1 MNDEELENKAYA
13 YAATFGLRRG
23 TSEAAYVVM
32 DYIAGYRAAEPKW
45 ISPKDHPPADG
56 TWAIIYMPD
65 GGKGLG
71 KTAIDVSKNGGWED
85 WAYEVTLYFPVT
97 KLPKE
102 EEGDFKDN

>member
-1 MNDEELENKAYA
+1 MNDELKQLKQQADEA
-13 YAATFGLRRG
+13 LRVLG
-23 TSEAAYVVM
+23 AEYSSMVHDIEDYIEALEAAQ
-32 DYIAGYRAAEPKW
+32 PKW
-45 ISPKDHPPADG
+45 RSIKKDPPAEG

-71 KTAIDVSKNGGWED
+71 KTAIDVSKDGGWHD

-102 EEGDFKDN
+102 EE